1 MIIHLIYVNILL
13 IIFNILL
20 YKSIAKRERKSLI
33 GKPYLKDS
41 FEEKDLTDL
50 TVKIFSVPYEK
61 IGY

>member
-1 MIIHLIYVNILL
+1 MIIHLIYINILL

-20 YKSIAKRERKSLI
+20 YKNIVKRAKKI
-33 GKPYLKDS
+33 GVGKPYLKED